1 MVSLMKNKLFVF
13 LYFIVN
19 LFYMYLLFDSTS
31 SLIYERNFTILNIT
45 TIIILIVV
53 FKQFITNIINVF
65 DLCLSKSV
73 NNISFV
79 NYFMYISESNFY
91 MTVFVLFV
99 PMSFNIN
106 NLISFIANTSFIA
119 VKSFKDEGD
128 ING

>member
-1 MVSLMKNKLFVF
+1 MVSLMKNKLFLF

-45 TIIILIVV
+45 TTIILIVV